1 MQDVREMSRID
12 NTENMVRQLQDVG
25 TKNMME
31 RANYPAIDHGPK

>member
-25 TKNMME
+25 TKTMME
-31 RANYPAIDHGPK
+31 RANYPPIDYEPK